1 MIIDLYDLPKL
12 HQNEE
17 NSLNIFI
24 ISNEF
29 KVEFCFCLFS
39 DTEAYSVA
47 LTGLELTLKIK
58 TGLEF
63 IEICLPL
70 PPERCD

>member
-1 MIIDLYDLPKL
+1 MKSRKSLEHTLCIPLNWKNLKKRMIIDLYDLPKL

-29 KVEFCFCLFS
+29 KAEFCLGRS
-39 DTEAYSVA
+39 AVES
-47 LTGLELTLKIK
+47 LSSLKMN
-58 TGLEF
+58 
-63 IEICLPL
+63 
-70 PPERCD
+70 